1 MAVNPKGKQA
11 AAKED
16 WTGKKFANNWVIEK
30 KLSTTEY
37 KKLYEE
43 ATGTS
48 RNTTKNAYYKCRNLQ
63 CGIVTYL
70 GRTTIEN
77 AIKGQS
83 TCLSKCK
90 GCKGNSESCYYSNP
104 FRTKALHKV
113 PERNKHNITPGQVI
127 STWRVE
133 RVANSTETSDHQCH
147 AICKCTLCG
156 KDKNV
161 RFDHLAEL
169 SIACDCFRSHSSGEI
184 LVKQSL
190 DKLPLSY
197 QSEYTFPDL
206 VGTGGGALRYDYA
219 IFDFNRKVIGL
230 IEFDGQQHFQEAGTY
245 FNPTGRVQEHD
256 EIKNMYAHMHNI
268 PLLRIPYH
276 QAAQTEELLID
287 FIKKL

>member
-1 MAVNPKGKQA
+1 MAVNKNGKQA

-16 WTGKKFANNWVIEK
+16 WTGKSFANNWIIEK
-30 KLSTTEY
+30 KLTPTEY
-37 KKLYEE
+37 TNLYIKM
-43 ATGTS
+43 TGIE
-48 RNTTKNAYYKCRNLQ
+48 RNKVKNAYYKCRNLQ
-63 CGIVTYL
+63 CGVVTYL

-77 AIKGQS
+77 AS
-83 TCLSKCK
+83 ACLSKCQ

-161 RFDHLAEL
+161 RFDHRAEL
-169 SIACDCFRSHSSGEI
+169 EVACECFKSRSSGEM
-184 LVKQSL
+184 LVKQCL
-190 DKLPLSY
+190 DKMPALTY

-219 IFDFNRKVIGL
+219 IFDFNKKVIGL
-230 IEFDGQQHFQEAGTY
+230 VEFDGAQHFQEAGSY
-245 FNPTGRVQEHD
+245 FNPTGKVQEHD
-256 EIKNMYAHMHNI
+256 AMKNVYAHMHNI
-268 PLLRIPYH
+268 PLLRIPYDK
-276 QAAQTEELLID
+276 AAQTEELLID
-287 FIKKL
+287 FL